1 MDIADPAPLSILGI
15 RGSVTLDLTK
25 HKVPSHATSVLVY
38 ARVRS
43 GYVKGDLDGEV
54 LVTSGQSI
62 RRLFFHT
69 YHQSAW
75 SYNSD
80 YFVLP
85 IASDRIVRAKV
96 ITEANGNFQAAV
108 QVVGYEAC
116 VEQQKN

>member
-1 MDIADPAPLSILGI
+1 MVDIADPEPLSILNI
-15 RGSVTLDLTK
+15 SGSVTLDLTK

-80 YFVLP
+80 YFLLP
-85 IASDRIVRAKV
+85 VADDFMVTARVV
-96 ITEANGNFQAAV
+96 TNGSGKNFQAAV
-108 QVVGYEAC
+108 QVIGYEC
-116 VEQQKN
+116 